1 MTLAYVFWHWT
12 DTADIA
18 DYEKRL
24 AGFHRA
30 LVGARQGCPLDT
42 APR

>member
-1 MTLAYVFWHWT
+1 MLAYVFWHWT

-24 AGFHRA
+24 AAAASRA
-30 LVGARQGCPLDT
+30 SDFRLPD
-42 APR
+42 APRLVRS